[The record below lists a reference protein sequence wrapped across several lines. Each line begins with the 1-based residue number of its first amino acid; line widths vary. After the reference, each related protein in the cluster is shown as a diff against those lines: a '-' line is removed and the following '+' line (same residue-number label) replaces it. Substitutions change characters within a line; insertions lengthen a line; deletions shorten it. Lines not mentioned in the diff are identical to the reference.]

1 MIKVLIIILVVL
13 VVILVVIHPTLS
25 GVEAEA
31 GAKAKVIIVH
41 LSNNH
46 PDLGLVPIIKPYHIL
61 PLSLL
66 LLLSLLLYF

>member
-25 GVEAEA
+25 GVEA